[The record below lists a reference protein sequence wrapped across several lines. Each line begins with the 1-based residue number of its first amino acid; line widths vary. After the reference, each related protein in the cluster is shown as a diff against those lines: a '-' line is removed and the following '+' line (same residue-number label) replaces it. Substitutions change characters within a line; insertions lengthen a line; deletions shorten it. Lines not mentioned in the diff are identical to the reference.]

1 MNKTLKKQAAPG
13 CVNVH
18 YITFHGR
25 TVFAKD
31 MASDL
36 KQKLQKT
43 KTKELQICKNKNC
56 AYHAWGF
63 PPLQLCRACSAKEV
77 WLHHAFDCKARG
89 ESVCKRN
96 ILKICSRIFHRSEK
110 NWARFLFRMF
120 QNRHFPKPDSSLILH
135 CSRNFIIFLLICFTA
150 RSLQESCGRVIIF
163 LQ

>member
-1 MNKTLKKQAAPG
+1 MSVTIRCRSKHHPTAETVKSTEWLCVSLSKNILEREKNCSGMNKTLKKQAAPG

-77 WLHHAFDCKARG
+77 WLHHALIARQG

-96 ILKICSRIFHRSEK
+96 ILKICSRIFHRELCIPQELQIQ
-110 NWARFLFRMF
+110 RQR
-120 QNRHFPKPDSSLILH
+120 
-135 CSRNFIIFLLICFTA
+135 TA
-150 RSLQESCGRVIIF
+150 G
-163 LQ
+163 

>member
-96 ILKICSRIFHRSEK
+96 ILKICSRIFHRELSIPQELEIQ
-110 NWARFLFRMF
+110 RQRT
-120 QNRHFPKPDSSLILH
+120 RISSAKSVLPFATYL
-135 CSRNFIIFLLICFTA
+135 
-150 RSLQESCGRVIIF
+150 
-163 LQ
+163 